1 MDPITNIAET
11 DFRHTHRVF
20 GIGPED
26 RRTHTWVLGKTGVG
40 KSTLLKNLI
49 IQDLRRGHGV
59 AVIDPHGEL
68 VQGLLDY
75 IPKERTWETI
85 YFNPADQEFP
95 IGFNILEQVAPELR
109 PLVASHVISVFKNIW
124 ADSWGPRT
132 EYLLHNAV
140 ISLLDVPGS
149 TLLSIPRLLADKDFR
164 ARVVAQV
171 HDPVV
176 RTFWLQE
183 YEAYSS
189 DLRKEAISP
198 IQNKVGQ
205 FLTSYPIRNI
215 VGQVTSKIS
224 MGFTMENQR
233 ILLCDLAKGKLGDSA
248 TSLLGSLLVTKI
260 FLAAL
265 RRVDQPEAER
275 KDFYLYIDECQSLA
289 STILAPILS
298 EARKYRLNLVIS
310 NQYIAQLDREEIT
323 PAILGNVGTL
333 ISFRLGADDAYYLA
347 REFAPEVSAQDLE
360 GTGKYQM
367 YIKLAVNGLTTRP
380 FSARTLAPS
389 EHLSGEQNRETIIK
403 ACQQKYGTPRHVIED
418 KITRWFGMP

>member
-360 GTGKYQM
+360 GDDCIMQQILG
-367 YIKLAVNGLTTRP
+367 ARP
-380 FSARTLAPS
+380 P
-389 EHLSGEQNRETIIK
+389 
-403 ACQQKYGTPRHVIED
+403 
-418 KITRWFGMP
+418 